1 MKQSSITEHPKEN
14 IAIIGNSAQT
24 MHPVA
29 GQGLN
34 TGVRDALV
42 LSDCIKN
49 DNNLETKLM
58 LNEFNLLRKKET
70 KNILRFTDSLV
81 MLFSNNFV
89 GINKLR
95 GMALSILDLAP
106 PIKKKFVRKMSYG
119 K

>member
-1 MKQSSITEHPKEN
+1 MKN
-14 IAIIGNSAQT
+14 N
-24 MHPVA
+24 
-29 GQGLN
+29 
-34 TGVRDALV
+34 
-42 LSDCIKN
+42 
-49 DNNLETKLM
+49 NNLETKLM

-89 GINKLR
+89 GINRLR

-106 PIKKKFVRKMSYG
+106 PLKKRFVKKMSYG